1 LLHFDLT
8 CLGKKVF
15 FFKILVNGEHNVEF
29 KKAPKLFFLGGGVFN
44 LLRRHL
50 LGRALLSGL
59 FGLRE
64 PTILPLDICA
74 DLFTAMMRLL
84 AAFEGLD
91 LFQILKGGLVALGC
105 LAQTLLLVDV

>member
-1 LLHFDLT
+1 LT

-15 FFKILVNGEHNVEF
+15 FFKVLVNREHNVEF
-29 KKAPKLFFLGGGVFN
+29 KKAPKLFFFGGLFY

-64 PTILPLDICA
+64 PTVLALDICA

-105 LAQTLLLVDV
+105 LTQTLLLVDV